1 MIHLLAWRPFLDPLD
16 LHEQWFLLL
25 LPLALGI
32 SVAYKAVRLQTMEA
46 YWRQVAMMTIQI
58 VGGIVL
64 LAIAAYVVIVV
75 VLPRIVPMAA

>member
-16 LHEQWFLLL
+16 LHEQWYLLL

>member
-16 LHEQWFLLL
+16 LHEQWYLLL

-46 YWRQVAMMTIQI
+46 YWRQVTMMTIQI